1 MSAPQVPHRP
11 ADDLPARFDA
21 VLHHDADPYELYRD
35 ARERCPIFWSDS
47 VSAWVVTRHAD
58 VKRVFEDG
66 EAFRPLGYG
75 PGSSMVHGRVILH
88 MDGREHSFHA
98 ALLARW
104 IRSRRRLEDELRDLA
119 GRITDDIVRALPS
132 GEPVDLHRVLNTEV
146 PLVMTATFMG
156 IPEVAAF
163 RPWYDAIGRASVSN
177 IRNDP
182 EVERAGRDARNE
194 LGAWLEPVIAAKRA
208 NPTDDLLSDLCAARF
223 EGAPLSNETITSACS
238 LLLAAGVETT
248 SRALSNLQRS
258 LIVEELWGRLRAERH
273 LLVPACA
280 ESLRFNAPAHGLVR
294 QAMTATTLSG
304 VDVAAGE
311 KLFALVGSANRDP
324 GVFEDPER
332 FTVERF
338 GDDAFRQFTPKADI
352 LPFGAGAHHCTGSL
366 LARLEME
373 VVINRLLD
381 RFAGA
386 GFAGPVPADVG
397 YVLRAPEHVRVCLT
411 AGA

>member
-1 MSAPQVPHRP
+1 MLLA
-11 ADDLPARFDA
+11 
-21 VLHHDADPYELYRD
+21 DADPYGLYAE
-35 ARERCPIFWSDS
+35 ARARCPIFWSDT
-47 VSAWVVTRHAD
+47 VSAWVVTTHAD

-66 EAFRPLGYG
+66 DSFRPLGYG

-88 MDGREHSFHA
+88 MEGREHSFHA

-104 IRSRRRLEDELRDLA
+104 IRSRRRLENELRDLA
-119 GRITDDIVRALPS
+119 GRITDDIVSGLRA
-132 GEPVDLHRVLNTEV
+132 GVPVDLHRVLNTEM

-182 EVERAGRDARNE
+182 EVASAGRQARDD
-194 LGAWLEPVIAAKRA
+194 LAAWLEPVIAAKRA
-208 NPTDDLLSDLCAARF
+208 DPGDDLLSDLCTARF
-223 EGAPLSNETITSACS
+223 EGAPLPDETITSACS

-258 LIVEELWGRLRAERH
+258 LILEGLWGRLRAGRH
-273 LLVPACA
+273 LLIPACA

-294 QAMTATTLSG
+294 QATTATTLG
-304 VDVAAGE
+304 DTDVAAGD
-311 KLFALVGSANRDP
+311 KLFALVGSANRDED
-324 GVFEDPER
+324 VFEEPER
-332 FTVERF
+332 FDVERF
-338 GDDAFRQFTPKADI
+338 ADDAFRQFTPKADI

-373 VVINRLLD
+373 VVMDRLLD
-381 RFAGA
+381 RFAA
-386 GFAGPVPADVG
+386 AEFAGAVPADVG
-397 YVLRAPEHVRVCLT
+397 YVLRAPEHVTVCLT
-411 AGA
+411 PGD